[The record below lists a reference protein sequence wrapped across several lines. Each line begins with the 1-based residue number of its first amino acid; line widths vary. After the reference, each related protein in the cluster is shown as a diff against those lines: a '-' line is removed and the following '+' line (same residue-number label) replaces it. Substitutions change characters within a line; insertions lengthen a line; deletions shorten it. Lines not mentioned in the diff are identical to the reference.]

1 MRHFYSVC
9 EINEEMKRNVVEQ
22 TKQID
27 WNDEKWEW
35 MHDRNLLCREGKE
48 RASESEEGK
57 ESDIKR
63 MNGRTLL
70 DILQVE

>member
-1 MRHFYSVC
+1 M
-9 EINEEMKRNVVEQ
+9 
-22 TKQID
+22 
-27 WNDEKWEW
+27 EW
-35 MHDRNLLCREGKE
+35 MHDRNLLCREGKDK
-48 RASESEEGK
+48 ASESEEEK